1 MRFVIVSLLL
11 GVAAPAWAASPTLA
25 RITPRGA
32 QRGTETVLTF
42 GGTNLADAQEILF
55 YTPGFHVT
63 KLEPAGD
70 QQVKAT
76 VKIAAD
82 CTLGEHAMRVR
93 TASGI
98 SYVRTFWVGPLPV
111 MDEKR
116 PNNEF
121 DKPMKVPFNVTIDGT
136 VPPEGACYF
145 QVEAKKGQRITAEVE
160 GMRLANVLFDPFL
173 AILDEKRFEL
183 ATSDDAP
190 MLGLDAAVS
199 VVAPADGNYFIQV
212 RESAYGAA
220 GYQYRLH
227 IGNFPRPQAVVPAGG
242 KMGEEV
248 EVRFIG
254 DPGGEIKQK
263 FRLPSQPQNRFGLN
277 VADAGGLCPSPVPF
291 RLSEFGNTIEV
302 EPNDTPETATRGE
315 LPNALNGIIE
325 KMGDI
330 DTFRFAAR
338 KGQSFEVNCWA
349 RRLGSSLDP
358 IMTLLTAD
366 GKPLAANDDT
376 GGPDSYFRFNVPAD
390 GDYLIRVT
398 DHLGKGG
405 PSYFYRVEFTQ
416 AQPRLEFSIPKVAN
430 YSQDRQ
436 TIAVPRGNRYAALF
450 NASRVGF
457 GGDLVIE
464 PKNLPLGVKFETE
477 NVAANMTVVPVVFEA
492 APEAPLAGTLADI
505 SGRPLDT
512 KIAVTGEFT
521 QNTELV
527 VANPGQS
534 IYWALKTSKAAVAVT
549 EAAPFKL
556 QLIEPK
562 VPLVNDGTMQLK
574 IVAQR
579 QKDFKA
585 PITVQMLYNP
595 PGVGSAS
602 SATIA
607 EGQNETYLT
616 INANAGAAAR
626 KYRIAV
632 IGQAPVVNGPLWVS
646 SQLATLEVAP
656 PLLVF
661 TMQRAAAEQ
670 GQNTAIPIKIQ
681 HATPFEGKAKVKL
694 IGLPPK
700 VEAPELEITKETTE
714 LEIPL
719 TLDKAS
725 PVGQHRN
732 LFCQVIVMQ
741 NGEPIV
747 HSTGKSELR
756 IDAPLPAKVAVTPTP
771 AKPTTPTATQP
782 TTAPPK
788 RLSRLEQLR
797 LEQQEREKN
806 GGAAPATPEKK

>member
-1 MRFVIVSLLL
+1 
-11 GVAAPAWAASPTLA
+11 
-25 RITPRGA
+25 
-32 QRGTETVLTF
+32 
-42 GGTNLADAQEILF
+42 
-55 YTPGFHVT
+55 
-63 KLEPAGD
+63 
-70 QQVKAT
+70 
-76 VKIAAD
+76 
-82 CTLGEHAMRVR
+82 
-93 TASGI
+93 
-98 SYVRTFWVGPLPV
+98 
-111 MDEKR
+111 
-116 PNNEF
+116 
-121 DKPMKVPFNVTIDGT
+121 
-136 VPPEGACYF
+136 
-145 QVEAKKGQRITAEVE
+145 
-160 GMRLANVLFDPFL
+160 
-173 AILDEKRFEL
+173 
-183 ATSDDAP
+183 
-190 MLGLDAAVS
+190 
-199 VVAPADGNYFIQV
+199 
-212 RESAYGAA
+212 
-220 GYQYRLH
+220 
-227 IGNFPRPQAVVPAGG
+227 
-242 KMGEEV
+242 
-248 EVRFIG
+248 
-254 DPGGEIKQK
+254 
-263 FRLPSQPQNRFGLN
+263 
-277 VADAGGLCPSPVPF
+277 
-291 RLSEFGNTIEV
+291 
-302 EPNDTPETATRGE
+302 
-315 LPNALNGIIE
+315 
-325 KMGDI
+325 
-330 DTFRFAAR
+330 
-338 KGQSFEVNCWA
+338 
-349 RRLGSSLDP
+349 
-358 IMTLLTAD
+358 
-366 GKPLAANDDT
+366 
-376 GGPDSYFRFNVPAD
+376 
-390 GDYLIRVT
+390 
-398 DHLGKGG
+398 
-405 PSYFYRVEFTQ
+405 
-416 AQPRLEFSIPKVAN
+416 
-430 YSQDRQ
+430 
-436 TIAVPRGNRYAALF
+436 
-450 NASRVGF
+450 
-457 GGDLVIE
+457 
-464 PKNLPLGVKFETE
+464 
-477 NVAANMTVVPVVFEA
+477 MTVVPVVFEA